1 MTFLVFQSTLQY
13 LVYCWLLLFVIDKRV
28 KGCTLLTILSNLF
41 HLSIIND
48 FVMNFLNLTDGSFL
62 IQGSVQD
69 LWLINCLWFGCTWLA
84 IKCLILLMLHARGN
98 RQSMRKWLATSLLVN
113 LLGIAYWSFK
123 SGLRCSFMIL
133 QCIEILLLLCICNKL
148 SLYFREVLIL
158 KLWKV

>member
-13 LVYCWLLLFVIDKRV
+13 LVYRWFLLFVIDKRV
-28 KGCTLLTILSNLF
+28 EGCTLLTILSNLF

-69 LWLINCLWFGCTWLA
+69 LWLIICLWFWCTWLA
-84 IKCLILLMLHARGN
+84 IKSLILLMLHASGN
-98 RQSMRKWLATSLLVN
+98 RQSMRKWLATSLFVN

-123 SGLRCSFMIL
+123 SELRCSFMIL